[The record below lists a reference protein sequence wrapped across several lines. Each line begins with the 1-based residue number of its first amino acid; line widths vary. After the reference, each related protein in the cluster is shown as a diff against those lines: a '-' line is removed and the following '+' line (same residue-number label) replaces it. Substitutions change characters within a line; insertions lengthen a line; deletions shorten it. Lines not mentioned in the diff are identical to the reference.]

1 MRQFLRD
8 ELRGYGEASRL
19 LIMFH
24 LGSNNGPFRI
34 ENHTNM
40 KLIKH
45 CQSGLDDDAW
55 QLLKPLSTMNFAWE
69 DPYGQ
74 HLLDVLVEHTAISS
88 ILTVKI
94 DKVGDFY
101 PQDGFVT
108 TGICIR
114 VIEVHDIKVVMFFD
128 DKRNPQKIYTAEE
141 NAQAANAVES
151 VFQVQR
157 RTQSSTTPLEI
168 ILEVGDMGVSIVDQT
183 PKEIL
188 YLYLQRV
195 FISYST
201 GYTSR

>member
-1 MRQFLRD
+1 MQDREPYKYESDQTSPVWT
-8 ELRGYGEASRL
+8 G
-19 LIMFH
+19 
-24 LGSNNGPFRI
+24 N
-34 ENHTNM
+34 
-40 KLIKH
+40 
-45 CQSGLDDDAW
+45 DAW
-55 QLLKPLSTMNFAWE
+55 QLLKPLSTMNFVWE

-74 HLLDVLVEHTAISS
+74 HLLDVLVEHTGISS
-88 ILTVKI
+88 ILTVEI

-101 PQDGFVT
+101 PQDGSIT
-108 TGICIR
+108 TVICIR

-151 VFQVQR
+151 VFQVQS

-168 ILEVGDMGVSIVDQT
+168 ILEVGAMGVSIVDQT

>member
-1 MRQFLRD
+1 
-8 ELRGYGEASRL
+8 
-19 LIMFH
+19 
-24 LGSNNGPFRI
+24 
-34 ENHTNM
+34 M

-45 CQSGLDDDAW
+45 HQSGLDDDAR

-69 DPYGQ
+69 DPYGH
-74 HLLDVLVEHTAISS
+74 HLLDVLVEHTGISS
-88 ILTVKI
+88 ILTVEI

-101 PQDGFVT
+101 PQDASVT

-114 VIEVHDIKVVMFFD
+114 VIEVHDIKVVRFFD

-151 VFQVQR
+151 VFQVQSR
-157 RTQSSTTPLEI
+157 KQSSTTPLEI
-168 ILEVGDMGVSIVDQT
+168 ILEVGAMGVSIVDQT

-201 GYTSR
+201 GYASR